1 MLNTFSSKV
10 TSIGKVEKV
19 VISLKVR
26 EIRRVLQT
34 TLKVRGLPKQ
44 ISYPK
49 NYDVDQ

>member
-44 ISYPK
+44 ISHPK